1 MEETCLS
8 TDEISGHDASGHP
21 VLHNV
26 HLWQSSTDECF
37 LLPRSLFQAR
47 DIYSFPQH
55 KQWGCPP
62 TVTTLLRYITRAH
75 HVLCSEPDMGPKM
88 KSNDIIETVLCRLGT
103 RVMIKLQTQCL
114 AFCDILLLSSQ
125 PQCNAYVIVLRL
137 IYMFC
142 PIPNSL
148 VHLC

>member
-1 MEETCLS
+1 MKSLDMKPLDIQFCTMPAFGRAL
-8 TDEISGHDASGHP
+8 HP
-21 VLHNV
+21 L
-26 HLWQSSTDECF
+26 
-37 LLPRSLFQAR
+37 SLFQAR

-55 KQWGCPP
+55 KQGGCPP
-62 TVTTLLRYITRAH
+62 TVTTLLSYITRAH
-75 HVLCSEPDMGPKM
+75 DVLCSKPDMGPKM

-125 PQCNAYVIVLRL
+125 PQCNAYVIVLRF
-137 IYMFC
+137 IYMFY

-148 VHLC
+148 VYLC